1 MKTSIYRSTVLLV
14 LALLLTGCL
23 TQKPKWMVE
32 FLSDPDALNQTF
44 ANDNGMILYAHEL
57 EGNLTIEHFD
67 TQGTNTHT
75 SSLQVVLDHSKG
87 FIALPN
93 GNFFTSGN
101 TPETVSYVNT
111 ATETFW
117 QGATITT
124 LQEGE
129 TFDITG
135 SYNYQGAIA
144 LYGAVQVSG
153 NDTKGIIII
162 IDEFGNETSS
172 FSIEGV
178 TRFSSVITEAG
189 GNIAVQSPTNL
200 IITLTDTFLEIGRF
214 TLASGTSLIALS
226 LDHPVLLVSSGA
238 DIQRVDANGNVEWT
252 YDNPDIP
259 SIKGQ
264 STDLNGNIVIWGD
277 KAKYSLFSMK
287 TDLATYDKIAVSGE
301 RQWLF
306 QSEDKMNVIKYANI
320 DHRSNGDTTVS
331 YHGWKG
337 ELAGLL
343 IGGTTSTPVRV
354 TRMIQHDTISA
365 LGNRATHRVEPAR
378 TEVYAQCG
386 FLCIG
391 ITSETEGHCESL
403 DVTYINKNIATV
415 SKVCGA
421 ENDDTV
427 KVSYF

>member
-1 MKTSIYRSTVLLV
+1 MKTSIYRSTVILA

-23 TQKPKWMVE
+23 TQKPKWMAE
-32 FLSDPDALNQTF
+32 FLSDPDAFNHTF
-44 ANDNGMILYAHEL
+44 TNDSGMILYAHEL

-67 TQGTNTHT
+67 TTGTNTHT
-75 SSLQVVLDHSKG
+75 TSLQVTLDQSKG
-87 FIALPN
+87 FIALPS

-101 TPETVSYVNT
+101 SPSSVSYVNT
-111 ATETFW
+111 TAETFW
-117 QGATITT
+117 QGASISP

-129 TFDITG
+129 TFDIAG
-135 SYNYQGAIA
+135 SYHYQGMIA
-144 LYGAVQVSG
+144 LYGAIQADGS
-153 NDTKGIIII
+153 DTKGIIVIV
-162 IDEFGNETSS
+162 DELGNESSS
-172 FSIEGV
+172 FSIDGV
-178 TRFSSVITEAG
+178 TRFNSVTTEPG
-189 GNIAVQSPTNL
+189 GNIAIQTSTDQ
-200 IITLTDTFLEIGRF
+200 IITLSDTFSEIGRF
-214 TLASGTSLIALS
+214 TLPSGQSLIALS

-238 DIQRVDANGNVEWT
+238 DIQRVDASGIVEWT
-252 YDNPDIP
+252 YDNPDI
-259 SIKGQ
+259 SSLKGQ

-277 KAKYSLFSMK
+277 KGSFNVFNMK
-287 TDLATYDKIAVSGE
+287 TDLATYDKITVAGV

-306 QSEDKMNVIKYANI
+306 QSEDKMNVIKYVGI

-331 YHGWKG
+331 YQGWRG

-343 IGGTTSTPVRV
+343 IGGTTATPVRV

-365 LGNRATHRVEPAR
+365 LGNRATHRVEPSR

-403 DVTYINKNIATV
+403 DVAYINKNIATV

-421 ENDDTV
+421 EYEDTV

>member
-1 MKTSIYRSTVLLV
+1 MKTSIYRSTVLLA
-14 LALLLTGCL
+14 LAFLLTGCL

-32 FLSDPDALNQTF
+32 FISDPDALNHTF
-44 ANDNGMILYAHEL
+44 ANDSGLILYAHEL
-57 EGNLTIEHFD
+57 GGNLVIEHFD
-67 TQGTNTHT
+67 SLGTNTHT
-75 SSLQVVLDHSKG
+75 SSMQIDLDQSKG
-87 FIALPN
+87 FVALPN

-101 TPETVSYVNT
+101 APETVSYVDT
-111 ATETFW
+111 SAETFW
-117 QGATITT
+117 QGATTT
-124 LQEGE
+124 SLQEGE
-129 TFDITG
+129 TFDIAGTYG
-135 SYNYQGAIA
+135 YQGNLA
-144 LYGAVQVSG
+144 LYGAVQAGG

-162 IDEFGNETSS
+162 VDEFGNETSN

-178 TRFSSVITEAG
+178 TRFNEITTEPS
-189 GNIAVQSPTNL
+189 GNIAVQTTNQ
-200 IITLTDTFLEIGRF
+200 IITLSDTFAEIGRF
-214 TLASGTSLIALS
+214 TLPSGKSLIALS
-226 LDHPVLLVSSGA
+226 LDHPVLFVSSGA
-238 DIQRVDANGNVEWT
+238 DIQRVDANGIIKWT
-252 YDNPDIP
+252 YDNPDIS

-264 STDLNGNIVIWGD
+264 STDENGNIVVWGD
-277 KAKYSLFSMK
+277 KASYNVFNMK
-287 TDLATYDKIAVSGE
+287 TDLATFDKITINGE

-306 QSEDKMNVIKYANI
+306 QSEDKMNVIKYVGI

-331 YHGWKG
+331 YQGWKG

-343 IGGTTSTPVRV
+343 IGGTTATPVRV

-403 DVTYINKNIATV
+403 DVAYIDKNIVTV

-421 ENDDTV
+421 ANDDAV